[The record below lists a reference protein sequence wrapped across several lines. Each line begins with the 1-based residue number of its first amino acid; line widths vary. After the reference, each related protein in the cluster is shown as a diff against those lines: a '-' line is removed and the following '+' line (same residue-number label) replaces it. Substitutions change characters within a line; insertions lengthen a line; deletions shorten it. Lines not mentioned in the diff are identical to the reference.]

1 MPEKE
6 HSPYDLV
13 FTDGMLNRQLS
24 AEDRSCLEG
33 VHILSRSESG

>member
-1 MPEKE
+1 MTEKE

-13 FTDGMLNRQLS
+13 FTDGMPNIQLS

-33 VHILSRSESG
+33 VHTLE